1 MNIVAICG
9 RLTADADIET
19 TEKNGKELLIA
30 NFTLALNRSYGNG
43 ADFVRCVT
51 FGKKAEIVRDYF
63 SKGQKMDARGHITTG
78 SYKDKDGK
86 TVYTTTITVDELE
99 FGESKS
105 SAKSNGGSPQAQ
117 PKDEPIPTDDDGFMK
132 VDNVDDEGL
141 PFNL

>member
-1 MNIVAICG
+1 MNSVVICG
-9 RLTADADIET
+9 RLTADADIKT

-78 SYKDKDGK
+78 SYQDKDGK
-86 TVYTTTITVDELE
+86 TVYTTTITIDELE

-105 SAKSNGGSPQAQ
+105 SAQNHNGSPQAS
-117 PKDEPIPTDDDGFMK
+117 PEPTPTDKDEFM
-132 VDNVDDEGL
+132 NVDDVSDEGL